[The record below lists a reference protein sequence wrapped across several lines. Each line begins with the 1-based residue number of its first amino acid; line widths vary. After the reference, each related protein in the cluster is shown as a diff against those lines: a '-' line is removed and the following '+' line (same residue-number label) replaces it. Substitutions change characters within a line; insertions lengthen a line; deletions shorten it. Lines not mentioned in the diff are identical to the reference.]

1 MGFITVC
8 FGATK
13 RNFEKKKKERKK
25 ERKKEKEKKR
35 SDAVF
40 RDEPK
45 QGSCNLGD
53 ICIQMCEINSDL
65 KAVLF
70 SLPQTSL
77 QSALVEF
84 R

>member
-1 MGFITVC
+1 MRFITVC
-8 FGATK
+8 FGTTK
-13 RNFEKKKKERKK
+13 RNS
-25 ERKKEKEKKR
+25 KKEKG

-45 QGSCNLGD
+45 QGSCNLED
-53 ICIQMCEINSDL
+53 LYIKMYEINSNL

-77 QSALVEF
+77 QSVLDEF
-84 R
+84 RQNLVQEA